1 MAPCVCRACPSTD
14 QTCPAR
20 VLFLAHPGGVAEQFG
35 HGNGDPLG
43 VPSTWGGMQ
52 PASLPAAC
60 GSTVTFGGARLNWGG
75 GLVCFCYPRP
85 CCHPAPPTRGEGDMG
100 GAQLLQGSHSPPRQL
115 LRGNLVS
122 HAVHGGLSISCP
134 PGDGRAMDTGSI
146 TCVDGAGGLSPPLRV
161 YELPS
166 RAWSALAPAAWV
178 SPRLHFPGVVSEGYW
193 LQSHLS
199 SCPKI
204 FSSRYMS
211 LIHAG

>member
-85 CCHPAPPTRGEGDMG
+85 CCHPAPPTRGEGDMW
-100 GAQLLQGSHSPPRQL
+100 GAQLCRAHTALQGSCSGGIWSPTLSMGGSASPARRVMAERWT
-115 LRGNLVS
+115 RG
-122 HAVHGGLSISCP
+122 A
-134 PGDGRAMDTGSI
+134 
-146 TCVDGAGGLSPPLRV
+146 
-161 YELPS
+161 S
-166 RAWSALAPAAWV
+166 RAWMGLGA
-178 SPRLHFPGVVSEGYW
+178 
-193 LQSHLS
+193 
-199 SCPKI
+199 
-204 FSSRYMS
+204 
-211 LIHAG
+211 

>member
-1 MAPCVCRACPSTD
+1 
-14 QTCPAR
+14 
-20 VLFLAHPGGVAEQFG
+20 
-35 HGNGDPLG
+35 
-43 VPSTWGGMQ
+43 
-52 PASLPAAC
+52 
-60 GSTVTFGGARLNWGG
+60 
-75 GLVCFCYPRP
+75 
-85 CCHPAPPTRGEGDMG
+85 MG

-115 LRGNLVS
+115 LRGNLLS